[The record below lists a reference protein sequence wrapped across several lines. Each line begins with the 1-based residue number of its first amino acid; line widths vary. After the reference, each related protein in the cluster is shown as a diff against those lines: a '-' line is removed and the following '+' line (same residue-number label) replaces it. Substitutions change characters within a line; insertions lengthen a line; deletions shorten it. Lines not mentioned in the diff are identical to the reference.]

1 MILTS
6 TTQREN
12 NMEFAKGYEH
22 GFTGQVAQS
31 DDAKY
36 VKGYNLGMKQAGRVV
51 AGTNVKLSARIK

>member
-1 MILTS
+1 
-6 TTQREN
+6 
-12 NMEFAKGYEH
+12 MEFAKGYEH